1 MHSKN
6 TLLFIVILNI
16 LDCVLVLGELF
27 LDIYYLKGVM
37 DKEELGASLFM
48 EGMKQLYPRELI
60 NVAETDID
68 RLYNIILSSTV
79 DFPSASSNQH
89 NTLAIQ
95 SSDTIYSEQF
105 KVNYNESLGNSNHSV
120 VKRSVL
126 YEEPRL
132 NKTLT
137 IPGADNSPPVQYRIE
152 VKLAHL
158 FHYFSLSILTILVIE
173 NICKVFCSG
182 KEFFEKKLE
191 VFDAVVVV
199 FSFVLDLVFIKGIH
213 VFKVQKFLIILVIL
227 VPWRIIRVVNS
238 LIVAVTDHAHFR
250 MKLLYKQKKTV
261 TQDLRASKNDIKTLQ
276 DCVESLRELAL
287 LAGVSNS
294 EVDSQIAAYKISTKK
309 EKHHNN
315 VSEHSFLSSF
325 AVGHLGFNDVDH
337 LQRPGRQIST
347 SESAELISVKISLD
361 DT

>member
-1 MHSKN
+1 
-6 TLLFIVILNI
+6 
-16 LDCVLVLGELF
+16 
-27 LDIYYLKGVM
+27 M

-89 NTLAIQ
+89 SILAIQ

-158 FHYFSLSILTILVIE
+158 FHYFSLSILTILVVE
-173 NICKVFCSG
+173 VR
-182 KEFFEKKLE
+182 FEGKKLP
-191 VFDAVVVV
+191 FY
-199 FSFVLDLVFIKGIH
+199 
-213 VFKVQKFLIILVIL
+213 IL
-227 VPWRIIRVVNS
+227 PP
-238 LIVAVTDHAHFR
+238 
-250 MKLLYKQKKTV
+250 
-261 TQDLRASKNDIKTLQ
+261 ASM
-276 DCVESLRELAL
+276 
-287 LAGVSNS
+287 
-294 EVDSQIAAYKISTKK
+294 
-309 EKHHNN
+309 
-315 VSEHSFLSSF
+315 
-325 AVGHLGFNDVDH
+325 
-337 LQRPGRQIST
+337 
-347 SESAELISVKISLD
+347 
-361 DT
+361 